1 MPFDH
6 PFAQA
11 VFADFDRL
19 IAVAAFHTVG
29 GVASAADVEVAIKR
43 AARLNDADLDEV
55 RRWLKEAGKL

>member
-19 IAVAAFHTVG
+19 LGIAAHHTVG
-29 GVASAADVEVAIKR
+29 GVANAADIETAIKR
-43 AARLNDADLDEV
+43 AARLNDTDPGEV